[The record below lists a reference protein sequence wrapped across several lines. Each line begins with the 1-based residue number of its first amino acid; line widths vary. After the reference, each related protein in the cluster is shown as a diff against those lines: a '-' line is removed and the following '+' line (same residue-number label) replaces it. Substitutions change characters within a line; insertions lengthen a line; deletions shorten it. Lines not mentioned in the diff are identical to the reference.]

1 MNRILPCGRA
11 LIALAARAEDN
22 LYDCLIE
29 AKETVE
35 IRSPVAGILESV
47 PFKRGDTVRKG
58 AVVATLESSVER
70 SAVEAARHRA
80 QAQGAI
86 EASAARV
93 ELLGRRFERRKEL
106 ALNRAVTAQE
116 RDDADL
122 DWRLA
127 TAELKQ
133 ARESRDLARI
143 ELQQSSAELER
154 RSLRSPFDGLVVEQL
169 LYPGELVDPSGARG
183 PILKLA
189 RVDPLRVEVILP
201 MAHFARIKPGESAEV
216 FPQDPIGGR
225 YRTTVKVVDRVV
237 HPGSGT
243 FGVRLELANPRFALP
258 PGIECRVRFGGG
270 R

>member
-1 MNRILPCGRA
+1 LV
-11 LIALAARAEDN
+11 ALAARADGTI
-22 LYDCLIE
+22 YDCLIE
-29 AKETVE
+29 AKEIVE
-35 IRSPVAGILESV
+35 IRSPVPGILESV

-58 AVVATLESSVER
+58 TVVATLESSVER

-80 QAQGAI
+80 QAEGAI

-93 ELLGRRFERRKEL
+93 ELLGRKFERRREL
-106 ALNRAVTAQE
+106 ELNRAVTAQE

-127 TAELKQ
+127 MAELKQ
-133 ARESRDLARI
+133 ARESRELARI
-143 ELQQSSAELER
+143 ELQRTSAELER
-154 RSLRSPFDGLVVEQL
+154 RVLRSPFDGLVVEQL

-189 RVDPLRVEVILP
+189 RVDPLRIEVILP
-201 MAHFARIKPGESAEV
+201 VADFARIKLGESAEV
-216 FPQDPIGGR
+216 FPQEPIGGR
-225 YRTTVKVVDRVV
+225 YRTTVKVVDRTV

-243 FGVRLELANPRFALP
+243 FGIRLELANPRLTVP